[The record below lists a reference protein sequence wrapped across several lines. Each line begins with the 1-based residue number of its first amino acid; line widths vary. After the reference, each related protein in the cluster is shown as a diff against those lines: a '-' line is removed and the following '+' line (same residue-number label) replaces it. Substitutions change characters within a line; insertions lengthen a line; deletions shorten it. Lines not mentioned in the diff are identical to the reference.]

1 MPTPKEEKWQLEEVG
16 VVHFGFGKFNIKSA
30 EAKKLDDMVEK
41 LKGES
46 KEILIVGFA
55 DTRGSSKYNFNLS
68 MWRAQ
73 MVASYLA
80 KKGVDIGKIK
90 MAAYGKEVAKL
101 LGSKH
106 AEQRAVKIYLVK

>member
-1 MPTPKEEKWQLEEVG
+1 
-16 VVHFGFGKFNIKSA
+16 
-30 EAKKLDDMVEK
+30 
-41 LKGES
+41 
-46 KEILIVGFA
+46 
-55 DTRGSSKYNFNLS
+55 
-68 MWRAQ
+68 

-90 MAAYGKEVAKL
+90 MAAYGKEVANI

>member
-1 MPTPKEEKWQLEEVG
+1 MKLGLSERERKG
-16 VVHFGFGKFNIKSA
+16 VYGLG
-30 EAKKLDDMVEK
+30 
-41 LKGES
+41 
-46 KEILIVGFA
+46 GFA

-80 KKGVDIGKIK
+80 QKGGDIGKIK

-106 AEQRAVKIYLVK
+106 AEAKVAVTPGIDFGKNNTDRFIRISFAKDGVIW